1 MTGPPADWPALLP
14 DVARR
19 LLGAPTRIEAGG
31 ATWRYRSRGSLAVHV
46 GGAAPG
52 TWHDFEADE
61 SGGTLALVQHVN
73 GCDKA
78 GALAW
83 LADAGLIAPPA
94 AADARPA
101 APRRAAATPVSAP
114 IRPESARS
122 AAAAPDSVRNPTLRR
137 AVTAPRPLPGTWTP
151 PKSAAPAVAPTA
163 PVAAAILAA
172 AVPADGTPARVYL
185 DRRGTWPADA
195 PDLPPAVRWLPAD
208 AWPNLPTWPGK
219 DGRPARLAPP
229 PLCGAVVYEL
239 ARPGAAPDAV
249 TLEAVTAAG
258 ARPAERW
265 RRSPGGT
272 TGRTFTV
279 PAPSGD
285 GWPETGAAP
294 LVVAVVE
301 GEADA
306 LALARLRLPGVLVR
320 AIGGT
325 GGKGRP
331 GALVADLPATVA
343 VVLVSD
349 GDRAGRAAVVELHE
363 ALHGA
368 GRTCYAAVLAGG
380 DPDEL
385 LRGADDAALA
395 ELHAERAAI
404 LEHDGGLD
412 RPAATARALA
422 RLLETLPRR
431 RTCATN

>member
-1 MTGPPADWPALLP
+1 MTGPPTDWPALLP

-19 LLGAPTRIEAGG
+19 LLGAPPRIEAGG

-46 GGAAPG
+46 GDARCG
-52 TWHDFEADE
+52 TWHDFEADAG
-61 SGGTLALVQHVN
+61 GGTLALVQHVN

-101 APRRAAATPVSAP
+101 APRHA
-114 IRPESARS
+114 
-122 AAAAPDSVRNPTLRR
+122 DSMRNPTLRR
-137 AVTAPRPLPGTWTP
+137 AVTAPRALPGTWTP
-151 PKSAAPAVAPTA
+151 PESAAPAVAPTA
-163 PVAAAILAA
+163 SVAAAILAA
-172 AVPADGTPARVYL
+172 AVPSDGTPARVYL

-195 PDLPPAVRWLPAD
+195 PDLPPAVRWLPPS

-219 DGRPARLAPP
+219 DGRLARLAPP

-239 ARPGAAPDAV
+239 ACPGAAPDAV

-279 PAPSGD
+279 PAPSDD
-285 GWPETGAAP
+285 GWPTPTPTTAP

-306 LALARLRLPGVLVR
+306 LALARLRLPSVLVR

-404 LEHDGGLD
+404 LEHDGGLP

-431 RTCATN
+431 QP